1 MIVGIDLGTST
12 SEVAVLKNGRPM
24 LIREV
29 AGSVQGIL
37 PSVVAVDTDGQL
49 RVGESAEKLLIPKPD
64 RAVQEVK
71 RKMGGEER
79 VSIGAEEF
87 TPQEISARILR
98 HLKQEA
104 EKYLGEPVTEAV
116 ITVPAYFN
124 DRQRRA
130 TQDAAEIAGV
140 RCRRLINEPTAA
152 ALAYG
157 IERPGVEEKIVV
169 YDLGGGTLD
178 VTVLELS
185 EGYLDV
191 LASTGNAELGG
202 KDLDERLMDFLRR
215 ECMRA
220 AGVDLFASPR
230 NRQKLKAAAKH
241 AKEELSSQESV
252 QVMIENAG
260 MSPEGDPIDFE
271 RAVTRDEFESL
282 VFDLVESTR
291 AQLDQALA
299 EKGLRAEEI
308 DTVLMV
314 GGSTR
319 TPLVRRFVSEYFGG
333 RTLRTEVSPDE
344 AVALG
349 AAVLSGIEA
358 RQIDPGE
365 VVITDVSA
373 FTFGVEVL
381 SDEHGQK
388 VGGVFSPIIRRN
400 TTIPCTRTETYFT
413 SSDFQQQVHVK
424 LFQGDARFVRDN
436 TPVGD
441 FLHQIS
447 APGPEGQPF
456 EIQMSYNL
464 DGIIEVVARDTRGRE
479 TGLRLQPDRAVMSD
493 DEKARARARIDDA
506 HPGALTAAAAPAPR
520 AAPAAGSD
528 DAAGGDGEAWK
539 RSPLYAKVAA
549 LLRHAET
556 RMAQLEP
563 GARARVDHLASELK
577 AALAAG
583 DAERVA
589 EREQQLIDT
598 LFELD

>member
-12 SEVAVLKNGRPM
+12 SEVAFLKNGKPV

-71 RKMGGEER
+71 RQMGSEAR
-79 VSIGAEEF
+79 IAIGAEEF

-130 TQDAAEIAGV
+130 TEDAADIAGL
-140 RCRRLINEPTAA
+140 RCRRLVNEPTAA
-152 ALAYG
+152 ALSYG

-202 KDLDERLMDFLRR
+202 KDFDERLMDFLRR

-220 AGVDLFASPR
+220 TGVDLFATPR
-230 NRQKLKAAAKH
+230 NRQKVKAAAKH
-241 AKEELSSQESV
+241 AKEELSSTDSV

-260 MSPEGDPIDFE
+260 MTPDGDPVDFE
-271 RAVTRDEFESL
+271 RTVTVDEFEGL
-282 VFDLVESTR
+282 IRELVESTR

-299 EKGLRAEEI
+299 EKGLRPQDV

-319 TPLVRRFVSEYFGG
+319 TPLVRRFVSGYFGG
-333 RTLRTEVSPDE
+333 RPLRTEVSPDE

-358 RQIDPGE
+358 RLIDPHE

-381 SDEHGQK
+381 SDQGGEK
-388 VGGVFSPIIRRN
+388 VPGVFSPIIRRN

-413 SSDFQQQVHVK
+413 SHDFQRQVHVK
-424 LFQGDARFVRDN
+424 LFQGDEAMCRDN

-441 FLHQIS
+441 FLHEIS

-464 DGIIEVVARDTRGRE
+464 NGIIEVVARDSKGKE
-479 TGLRLQPDRAVMSD
+479 SGLKLQPNRAVMSEE
-493 DEKARARARIDDA
+493 EKVRARARLDE
-506 HPGALTAAAAPAPR
+506 HPGSVMAAPAPARRPQPAAAAAPDVS
-520 AAPAAGSD
+520 AGAD
-528 DAAGGDGEAWK
+528 WQQ
-539 RSPLYAKVAA
+539 SPLYGKVAA
-549 LLRHAET
+549 LLRHAE
-556 RMAQLEP
+556 
-563 GARARVDHLASELK
+563 ARIPRLDGSAKARVDHLTSELK
-577 AALAAG
+577 AALSAG
-583 DAERVA
+583 DAERVNA
-589 EREQQLIDT
+589 REQELIDA